1 MALTIP
7 HSFANDSIA
16 EASEVNSNF
25 QYIKLFVD
33 ALQNGTGL
41 DSSAVTESKL
51 ATSSV
56 TETKIAGLAVTEAKI
71 AENAVT
77 QAKLADRAV
86 GSAELDNLTLS
97 AVVDTYTLVLG
108 DAHKL
113 VTLNKATAFTVTVP
127 TDATV
132 AFQVGDQ
139 VNLLQIG
146 AGQVTVAGAAGVD
159 VRSQGPKLKLN
170 GQYAAATLV
179 KIAANEWV
187 LIGNTAA

>member
-7 HSFANDSIA
+7 HSFTNNTIA
-16 EASEVNSNF
+16 EAAEVNSNF
-25 QYIKLFVD
+25 SNVKLFVD
-33 ALQNGTGL
+33 ALQDGTGL
-41 DSSAVTESKL
+41 DNFSVTESKL

-56 TETKIAGLAVTEAKI
+56 SETKIAVNAVSSTKI

-77 QAKLADRAV
+77 QVKIADRAV

-132 AFQVGDQ
+132 AFEVGDQ

-146 AGQVTVAGAAGVD
+146 AGQVTVAGAVGVD
-159 VRSQGPKLKLN
+159 VRSQGSKLKLN
-170 GQYAAATLV
+170 GQYSAATLV
-179 KIAANEWV
+179 KIAVDEWV
-187 LIGNTAA
+187 LIGNTAL

>member
-7 HSFANDSIA
+7 HSFANGNVA
-16 EASEVNSNF
+16 EAAEVNSNF
-25 QYIKLFVD
+25 SAVKIFVD
-33 ALQNGTGL
+33 ALQDGSGIS
-41 DSSAVTESKL
+41 SSAIVESKIATSAVSESKL
-51 ATSSV
+51 ATNAVSS
-56 TETKIAGLAVTEAKI
+56 TKI

-113 VTLNKATAFTVTVP
+113 VTLNKATTFTVTVP
-127 TDATV
+127 TEATV
-132 AFQVGDQ
+132 AFEVGDQ

-146 AGQVTVAGAAGVD
+146 VGQVTVAGAGGVN

>member
-7 HSFANDSIA
+7 HSFTNNTIA
-16 EASEVNSNF
+16 EAAEVNSNF
-25 QYIKLFVD
+25 SNVKLFVD
-33 ALQNGTGL
+33 ALQDGTGL
-41 DSSAVTESKL
+41 DNFSVTESKL

-56 TETKIAGLAVTEAKI
+56 SETKIAVNAVSSTKI

-77 QAKLADRAV
+77 QVKIADRAV

-132 AFQVGDQ
+132 AFEVGDQ

-146 AGQVTVAGAAGVD
+146 AGQVTVAGAAGVN
-159 VRSQGPKLKLN
+159 VRSQGSKLKLN
-170 GQYAAATLV
+170 GQYSAATLV
-179 KIAANEWV
+179 KIAVDEWV
-187 LIGNTAA
+187 LIGNTAL

>member
-7 HSFANDSIA
+7 HSFANNNVA
-16 EASEVNSNF
+16 EAAEVNSNF
-25 QYIKLFVD
+25 SAVKIFVD
-33 ALQNGTGL
+33 ALQDGTGIA
-41 DSSAVTESKL
+41 SSAIVESKI
-51 ATSSV
+51 ATSAVS
-56 TETKIAGLAVTEAKI
+56 ESKIASNSISEVKI
-71 AENAVT
+71 IDNAVT

-97 AVVDTYTLVLG
+97 AVVDTYTLVLS

-113 VTLNKATAFTVTVP
+113 VTLNKGTPFTVTVP
-127 TDATV
+127 LESSV

-146 AGQVTVAGAAGVD
+146 IGQITVTGAVGVD